1 LAQRNKNNMKF
12 LVLTILIFSSVS
24 FAKATEYKL
33 TKPAVETSSLNEC
46 LYAFSKGTKLSSS
59 LGDTFIYKKELWRVS
74 YHEDD
79 ELISCE
85 LVGVFGE

>member
-1 LAQRNKNNMKF
+1 MKILA
-12 LVLTILIFSSVS
+12 LTILVFSSVS
-24 FAKATEYKL
+24 FANANEYKL
-33 TKPAVETSSLNEC
+33 TKPAVNTISLNEC

-59 LGDTFIYKKELWRVS
+59 LGDTFIYKKELWRLF

>member
-1 LAQRNKNNMKF
+1 MAQRNKNNMKI
-12 LVLTILIFSSVS
+12 LALTILVFSSVS
-24 FAKATEYKL
+24 FANANEYKL
-33 TKPAVETSSLNEC
+33 IKPAVNTSTLNEC

-59 LGDTFIYKKELWRVS
+59 LGDTFIYKNELWRLF

>member
-1 LAQRNKNNMKF
+1 MKLLAF
-12 LVLTILIFSSVS
+12 TILVFSSVS
-24 FAKATEYKL
+24 FANATEYKL
-33 TKPAVETSSLNEC
+33 TKPGVNTSSLNEC

-59 LGDTFIYKKELWRVS
+59 LGDTFIYKKELWRIF

>member
-1 LAQRNKNNMKF
+1 MAQRNKNNMKI
-12 LVLTILIFSSVS
+12 LALTILVFSSVS
-24 FAKATEYKL
+24 FANANEYKL
-33 TKPAVETSSLNEC
+33 IKPAVNTSTLNEC

-59 LGDTFIYKKELWRVS
+59 LGDTFIYKKELWRLF

>member
-1 LAQRNKNNMKF
+1 MAQRNKNNMKI
-12 LVLTILIFSSVS
+12 LALTILAFSSVS
-24 FAKATEYKL
+24 FANANEYKL
-33 TKPAVETSSLNEC
+33 IKPAVNTSTLNEC

-59 LGDTFIYKKELWRVS
+59 LGDTFIYKKELWRVF

>member
-1 LAQRNKNNMKF
+1 MKILA
-12 LVLTILIFSSVS
+12 LTILVFSSVS
-24 FAKATEYKL
+24 FANANEYKL
-33 TKPAVETSSLNEC
+33 IKPAVNTSTLNEC

-59 LGDTFIYKKELWRVS
+59 LGDTFIYKKELWRLF

>member
-1 LAQRNKNNMKF
+1 MKILA
-12 LVLTILIFSSVS
+12 LTILVFSSVS
-24 FAKATEYKL
+24 FANANEYKL
-33 TKPAVETSSLNEC
+33 IKPAVNTSTLNEC

-59 LGDTFIYKKELWRVS
+59 LGDTFIYKNELWRLF

>member
-1 LAQRNKNNMKF
+1 MKLLAF
-12 LVLTILIFSSVS
+12 TILVFSSVS
-24 FAKATEYKL
+24 FANATEYKL
-33 TKPAVETSSLNEC
+33 TKPGVNTSSLNEC

-59 LGDTFIYKKELWRVS
+59 LGDTFIYKRELWRVF

>member
-1 LAQRNKNNMKF
+1 MAQRNKNNMKI
-12 LVLTILIFSSVS
+12 LALTILVFSSVS
-24 FAKATEYKL
+24 FANANEYKL
-33 TKPAVETSSLNEC
+33 IKPAVNTSTLNEC

-59 LGDTFIYKKELWRVS
+59 LGDTFIYKNELWRLF

-85 LVGVFGE
+85 LVGVFDE